1 MSIWRNLEKNR
12 EIINQAAASRAFIVF
27 DTETTGLTDRD
38 QIVEL
43 AALKCRYTSDG
54 FAPYEE
60 LHLYIKPD
68 VPMSEKAAQING
80 LTEEFLSDKP
90 TERDVFLQIKEF
102 MGEEPVLGAYNSPFD
117 VKKLSCLYRRCGDQ
131 LNVKCEVDLLK
142 IARDIFCE
150 IKLPNHKLCTI
161 ANTYG
166 VDEGIQFHSAMDDV
180 KVTVKV
186 LNCMIEDLK
195 NPGPEKEQK
204 KARVYRV
211 NYFPMF
217 RGMSR
222 IYVVTSVGTIYY
234 SLKESVW
241 GSKDNKVDLS
251 SLDMD
256 YVEKQIFAMYGCND
270 YKSVFAAAKKEY
282 DAKKEENSNTGG
294 ASA

>member
-1 MSIWRNLEKNR
+1 MAIWRNLEKNR
-12 EIINQAAASRAFIVF
+12 SLINQAAASQAFIIF
-27 DTETTGLTDRD
+27 DTETTGLTDQD

-43 AALKCRYTSDG
+43 AALKCRYTSEG
-54 FAPYEE
+54 FTPYEE

-90 TERDVFLQIKEF
+90 TEREIFQQIKNF
-102 MGEEPVLGAYNSPFD
+102 MGETPVLGAYNSPFD
-117 VKKLSCLYRRCGDQ
+117 VKKLSYLYKRCGDQ
-131 LNVKCEVDLLK
+131 LNIKCEVDLLK

-186 LNCMIEDLK
+186 LNCMINDLK
-195 NPGPEKEQK
+195 NPGSEKERK
-204 KARVYRV
+204 KVRVYKV

-217 RGMSR
+217 RGMCR
-222 IYVVTSVGTIYY
+222 IYVVTSAGTIYY

-241 GSKDNKVDLS
+241 GSKDNKVNLS
-251 SLDMD
+251 AIDMD
-256 YVEKQIFAMYGCND
+256 YVEKQIFALYGCND
-270 YKSVFAAAKKEY
+270 YKSAFAAVKREYDRKKE
-282 DAKKEENSNTGG
+282 KEKS
-294 ASA
+294 S